1 MTQFD
6 MLLRRALMD
15 ANLAQYERAL
25 QSVEAKEPGFSPRYL
40 RERMRLL
47 VDPQGWGRQARPGGR
62 KRLDWRL
69 AAIVAAMLLLSAC
82 AYAVATG
89 QFSQWFTWFGVNPNA
104 PEQSEEVLR
113 RTGTV
118 IEQSQ
123 TVGDTTLTLNA
134 AVWDGTY
141 IYLSFTIESPSL
153 PEDLQAYTPLHTGD
167 CRLIMRQDQWE
178 EYITNRV
185 KEDCANQNMTPEET
199 EEAVRAALEEGAR
212 KDVLWLFCPETREGN
227 VLSFQDN
234 ESLYSG
240 WFTETKRPELTLHLE
255 NIATYADG
263 KGESIIDENG
273 YAQNPGPGEIV
284 IPGPFDLT
292 FTLNEPI
299 LPIHY
304 GGADVDVTLGTP
316 PLPKVPMHFT
326 ELQLSVTGMD
336 LKGEILAQVDMTPQE
351 GYVEVG
357 LPEGSKESDP
367 LRMVDVQYAIFEGPW
382 GLWIEDGTY
391 VDITDSSGGL
401 TSGSDLGETF
411 RAFISHSFPYP
422 IDPATITAVDIGGVR
437 VELSGLERLPERMN

>member
-25 QSVEAKEPGFSPRYL
+25 QSVEDKEPDFSPRYL

-47 VDPQGWGRQARPGGR
+47 ADPQGWGRARPGGR

-89 QFSQWFTWFGVNPNA
+89 QFSQWFPRLGVDPKA
-104 PEQSEEVLR
+104 PEVSEEVLS
-113 RTGTV
+113 RTGTA

-123 TVGDTTLTLNA
+123 TVGDTTVTLNA

-178 EYITNRV
+178 EYMTNRV

-212 KDVLWLFCPETREGN
+212 KDVLWLFWPETREGN
-227 VLSFQDN
+227 VLSFQVN
-234 ESLYSG
+234 TSLYSR

-292 FTLNEPI
+292 FTLEEPI
-299 LPIHY
+299 LPIRY
-304 GGADVDVTLGTP
+304 ERADVEMVLTDIPLRFTGFELSTTELSAAYEAVNPEDLPEPGPDLSPEENDRRFQADVAVYRAVQDSIRGLWTEDGKYVDLSNSESSGSGGATAIPTP
-316 PLPKVPMHFT
+316 
-326 ELQLSVTGMD
+326 
-336 LKGEILAQVDMTPQE
+336 
-351 GYVEVG
+351 
-357 LPEGSKESDP
+357 
-367 LRMVDVQYAIFEGPW
+367 
-382 GLWIEDGTY
+382 
-391 VDITDSSGGL
+391 
-401 TSGSDLGETF
+401 
-411 RAFISHSFPYP
+411 
-422 IDPATITAVDIGGVR
+422 
-437 VELSGLERLPERMN
+437 

>member
-25 QSVEAKEPGFSPRYL
+25 QSVEDKEPDFSPRYL

-47 VDPQGWGRQARPGGR
+47 ADPQGWGRQARPGAR

-89 QFSQWFTWFGVNPNA
+89 QFSQWFPRLGVDPEA
-104 PEQSEEVLR
+104 PEVSEEVLS
-113 RTGTV
+113 RTGTA

-123 TVGDTTLTLNA
+123 TVGDTTVTLNA

-178 EYITNRV
+178 EYMTNRV
-185 KEDCANQNMTPEET
+185 KEGCANQNMTPEET

-212 KDVLWLFCPETREGN
+212 KDVLWLFWPETREGN
-227 VLSFQDN
+227 VLSFQVN
-234 ESLYSG
+234 TSLYSR

-292 FTLNEPI
+292 FTLEEPI
-299 LPIHY
+299 LPIRY
-304 GGADVDVTLGTP
+304 EGAGVEMVLADIPLRFTGFELSATELSADYAAVNPEDLPKPGPDLSPEENDRRFQADVAVYR
-316 PLPKVPMHFT
+316 
-326 ELQLSVTGMD
+326 
-336 LKGEILAQVDMTPQE
+336 A
-351 GYVEVG
+351 
-357 LPEGSKESDP
+357 
-367 LRMVDVQYAIFEGPW
+367 VQDSIR
-382 GLWIEDGTY
+382 GLWTEDGKY
-391 VDITDSSGGL
+391 VDLSNSESSG
-401 TSGSDLGETF
+401 SGGY
-411 RAFISHSFPYP
+411 ASHSYPYP
-422 IDPATITAVDIGGVR
+422 INPATVTAVDIAGTR
-437 VELSGLERLPERMN
+437 VELGELERTTEPVS

>member
-6 MLLRRALMD
+6 SSLRRALMD

-25 QSVEAKEPGFSPRYL
+25 QSAEAVEFSPRYL

-47 VDPQGWGRQARPGGR
+47 ADPWGWERRRAGGR
-62 KRLDWRL
+62 KRLNWRI
-69 AAIVAAMLLLSAC
+69 AAIAAALLLLSAC
-82 AYAVATG
+82 AAAVATG
-89 QFSQWFTWFGVNPNA
+89 QFSQWFTWFGVNPEN
-104 PEQSEEVLR
+104 PEQSEEVLS

-118 IEQSQ
+118 IQQSQ

-153 PEDLQAYTPLHTGD
+153 PDDLQAFTPLHTGD

-178 EYITNRV
+178 EYVTNRV
-185 KEDCANQNMTPEET
+185 KEHCANQNMTPEET
-199 EEAVRAALEEGAR
+199 EEAVRAALEEGDRRNTIGMWPGVAE
-212 KDVLWLFCPETREGN
+212 KREGN
-227 VLSFQDN
+227 VLTFQDN
-234 ESLYSG
+234 EGLYSR

-273 YAQNPGPGEIV
+273 YAHPAPPGEIV

-316 PLPKVPMHFT
+316 PLPKVPIHFT

-382 GLWIEDGTY
+382 GLWTEDGTY
-391 VDITDSSGGL
+391 VDIMGGGL
-401 TSGSDLGETF
+401 TGGSDHGETF
-411 RAFISHSFPYP
+411 EAFIGHGFPYP
-422 IDPATITAVDIGGVR
+422 IDPAAVTAVDIAGTR
-437 VELSGLERLPERMN
+437 VELSQLERLPEPMS

>member
-1 MTQFD
+1 MTQFED
-6 MLLRRALMD
+6 RLRRGMMD
-15 ANLAQYERAL
+15 ANVAQYGRVI
-25 QSVEAKEPGFSPRYL
+25 QKMEAQELDASPKYC

-47 VDPQGWGRQARPGGR
+47 ADPWSWANQRTGIRG
-62 KRLDWRL
+62 KRLNWRL
-69 AAIVAAMLLLSAC
+69 IAIVAALLLLSAC
-82 AYAVATG
+82 AVAAATG
-89 QFSQWFTWFGVNPNA
+89 QFSQWFTWFGVNPTA

-199 EEAVRAALEEGAR
+199 EEAVRAALEEGMNNIGMWPGVAE
-212 KDVLWLFCPETREGN
+212 KREGN
-227 VLSFQDN
+227 VLTFQDN
-234 ESLYSG
+234 QGLYSG

>member
-25 QSVEAKEPGFSPRYL
+25 QSVEDKEPDFSPRYL

-47 VDPQGWGRQARPGGR
+47 ADPQGWGRQAGGR

-69 AAIVAAMLLLSAC
+69 IAIVAAMLLLSAC

-89 QFSQWFTWFGVNPNA
+89 QFSQWFPRLGVDPEA
-104 PEQSEEVLR
+104 PEVSEEVLS
-113 RTGTV
+113 RTGTA

-123 TVGDTTLTLNA
+123 TVGDTTVTLNA

-391 VDITDSSGGL
+391 VDIMGGGL
-401 TSGSDLGETF
+401 TGGSDLGETF

-437 VELSGLERLPERMN
+437 VELGELTRMTERM

>member
-25 QSVEAKEPGFSPRYL
+25 QSAEAKEPGFSPRYL

-47 VDPQGWGRQARPGGR
+47 ADPQGWGRQAGAR

-89 QFSQWFTWFGVNPNA
+89 QFSQWFPRLGVDPEA
-104 PEQSEEVLR
+104 PEVSEEVLS
-113 RTGTV
+113 RTGTA

-123 TVGDTTLTLNA
+123 TVGDTTVTLNA

-178 EYITNRV
+178 EYMTNRV

-273 YAQNPGPGEIV
+273 YAQNPGPGEIF

-292 FTLNEPI
+292 FTLEEPI
-299 LPIHY
+299 LPIRY
-304 GGADVDVTLGTP
+304 EGADVEMVLTDI
-316 PLPKVPMHFT
+316 PLRFTGFELSAT
-326 ELQLSVTGMD
+326 ELFAAYEAVNPED
-336 LKGEILAQVDMTPQE
+336 
-351 GYVEVG
+351 
-357 LPEGSKESDP
+357 LPEPGPALSPEEND
-367 LRMVDVQYAIFEGPW
+367 RRFQADVAVYRAVQDSIR
-382 GLWIEDGTY
+382 GLWTEDGKY
-391 VDITDSSGGL
+391 VDLSNSESSG
-401 TSGSDLGETF
+401 SGGYAS
-411 RAFISHSFPYP
+411 RSYPYP
-422 IDPATITAVDIGGVR
+422 IDPATVTAVDIAGTR
-437 VELSGLERLPERMN
+437 VELGELERTTEPVS

>member
-25 QSVEAKEPGFSPRYL
+25 QSVEDKEPDFSPRYL

-47 VDPQGWGRQARPGGR
+47 ADPQGWGRQARPGGR
-62 KRLDWRL
+62 RRLNWRL
-69 AAIVAAMLLLSAC
+69 IAIVAALLLLSAC
-82 AYAVATG
+82 AVAAVTG
-89 QFSQWFTWFGVNPNA
+89 QFSQWFPRLGVDPKA
-104 PEQSEEVLR
+104 PEVSEEVLS
-113 RTGTV
+113 RTGTA

-123 TVGDTTLTLNA
+123 TVGDTTVTLNA

-178 EYITNRV
+178 EYMTNRV

-199 EEAVRAALEEGAR
+199 EEAVRAALEEGDR
-212 KDVLWLFCPETREGN
+212 KDGVWLFCPETREGN
-227 VLSFQDN
+227 VLTFQDN

-316 PLPKVPMHFT
+316 PLREVPMHFT

-351 GYVEVG
+351 GYVEAG
-357 LPEGSKESDP
+357 LPEGGKESDP

-401 TSGSDLGETF
+401 TSGSDHGETF
-411 RAFISHSFPYP
+411 AAFISHGFPYP

>member
-25 QSVEAKEPGFSPRYL
+25 QSVEDKEPDFSPRYL

-47 VDPQGWGRQARPGGR
+47 VDPQGWGRQAGGR

-69 AAIVAAMLLLSAC
+69 AAIVAALLLLSAC
-82 AYAVATG
+82 AVAAVTG
-89 QFSQWFTWFGVNPNA
+89 QFSQWFPRLGVDPEA
-104 PEQSEEVLR
+104 PEVSEEVLS
-113 RTGTV
+113 RTGTA

-123 TVGDTTLTLNA
+123 TVGDTTVTLNA

-199 EEAVRAALEEGAR
+199 EEAVRAALEEGDR
-212 KDVLWLFCPETREGN
+212 KDGVWLFCPETREGN
-227 VLSFQDN
+227 VLTFQDN

-316 PLPKVPMHFT
+316 PLREVPMHFT

-351 GYVEVG
+351 GYVEAG
-357 LPEGSKESDP
+357 LPEGGKESDP

>member
-25 QSVEAKEPGFSPRYL
+25 QSVEDKEPDFSPRYL

-47 VDPQGWGRQARPGGR
+47 ADPQGWGRQARPGGR

-89 QFSQWFTWFGVNPNA
+89 QFSQWFPRLGVDPKA
-104 PEQSEEVLR
+104 PEVSEEVLS
-113 RTGTV
+113 RTGTA

-123 TVGDTTLTLNA
+123 TVGDTTVTLNA

-199 EEAVRAALEEGAR
+199 EEAVRAALEEGDR
-212 KDVLWLFCPETREGN
+212 KDAVWLFGPETREGN
-227 VLSFQDN
+227 VLTFQDN

-284 IPGPFDLT
+284 IPGPF
-292 FTLNEPI
+292 EPI